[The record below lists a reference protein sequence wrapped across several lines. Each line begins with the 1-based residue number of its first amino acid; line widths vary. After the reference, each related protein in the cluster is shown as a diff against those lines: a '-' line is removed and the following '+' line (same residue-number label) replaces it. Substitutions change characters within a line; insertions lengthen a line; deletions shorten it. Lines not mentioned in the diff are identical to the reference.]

1 MSVVSEVVFNASV
14 VVTELLMKTLENASK
29 DLASRAIKECGKRYG
44 FDGETAIVELGLSS
58 LKLIK
63 KKMVKAKVQE
73 KPKEKSKSK
82 PKEEFPLPFEK
93 ARVDEMSCEGL
104 AYNGGLFTQCHRNK
118 MSSCSYC
125 KQCQQDADK
134 NASGEPS
141 CGTLSKR
148 MSSGLYEYK
157 DVKGRSPMRY
167 ASYLEKKQLSKEKAM
182 EEAKTRGITL
192 SDEHFESEKKES
204 KSKGRPKKQAT
215 AVEVVT
221 DMFAQLTAEDAT
233 QIEKEVEEILPLEAV
248 AVAVAVE
255 EEKKLPKKAKLS
267 AEEEAAKKLLLE
279 EEKAAE
285 KKKKIAERD
294 QRKEEEKQ
302 QKDAARALEK
312 QQKEAARALAKE
324 QKEAEKEAA
333 RALEKQ
339 QKEAARALAKE
350 SKKAEK
356 PKVVTEQAS
365 SSSKEMTKEI
375 AEEIN
380 VVPVPVVTASN
391 VTING
396 VKYFKTSDNTLYNL
410 KRDPVG
416 IWNEATNTIDE
427 LPDESDDES
436 DGEEEEDEYESDEE

>member
-1 MSVVSEVVFNASV
+1 MSVALEVESFNASV

-58 LKLIK
+58 LNLIR

-73 KPKEKSKSK
+73 KPKEKSK

-104 AYNGGLFTQCHRNK
+104 AYNGGLFTQCQRNK

-167 ASYLEKKQLSKEKAM
+167 GSYLEKKQLSKERAM
-182 EEAKTRGITL
+182 EEAKTRCITL
-192 SDEHFESEKKES
+192 SDEHFESVKKES

-221 DMFAQLTAEDAT
+221 DIFAQLTAEEQAP
-233 QIEKEVEEILPLEAV
+233 IEKEVEEILPLEAV
-248 AVAVAVE
+248 AVVAVE

-285 KKKKIAERD
+285 KKKKLAERE
-294 QRKEEEKQ
+294 QKKEEEKQ
-302 QKDAARALEK
+302 Q
-312 QQKEAARALAKE
+312 
-324 QKEAEKEAA
+324 KEAA

-356 PKVVTEQAS
+356 PKVVTEQVKNAEVS
-365 SSSKEMTKEI
+365 SFKEM
-375 AEEIN
+375 AEEMTEE
-380 VVPVPVVTASN
+380 PVTVKN

-396 VKYFKTSDNTLYNL
+396 VKYLKSSDNILYNL
-410 KRDPVG
+410 NKDPVG
-416 IWNEATNTIDE
+416 IWNEATNTIE
-427 LPDESDDES
+427 ALPDESDDE
-436 DGEEEEDEYESDEE
+436 DEEEEEEEEEEYESDEE